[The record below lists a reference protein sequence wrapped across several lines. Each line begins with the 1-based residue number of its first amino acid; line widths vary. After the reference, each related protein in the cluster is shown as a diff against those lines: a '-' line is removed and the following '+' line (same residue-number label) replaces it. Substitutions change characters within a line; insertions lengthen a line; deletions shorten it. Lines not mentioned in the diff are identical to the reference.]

1 MMASWSG
8 VDEEREARGGG
19 KGEKEGG
26 KEGEDAKRE
35 GGGKGPTGDRKKDK
49 KKHQCCFPK
58 FKDFSLEFCLK
69 GREEVRKLL
78 VME

>member
-26 KEGEDAKRE
+26 KEGEDTRSE
-35 GGGKGPTGDRKKDK
+35 GGGKGQREIGKKIK
-49 KKHQCCFPK
+49 KTPML
-58 FKDFSLEFCLK
+58 FSK
-69 GREEVRKLL
+69 V
-78 VME
+78 

>member
-26 KEGEDAKRE
+26 KEGEDARCE
-35 GGGKGPTGDRKKDK
+35 GGGERPTGDRKKDK
-49 KKHQCCFPK
+49 KNTNVVFQ
-58 FKDFSLEFCLK
+58 SLKTSL
-69 GREEVRKLL
+69 
-78 VME
+78 